1 MKHTS
6 AYRLFLCLALLL
18 VGSLMGHAQQLS
30 KEAARYEIDAKRMG
44 VDYFSKD
51 ALPRSRE
58 FKRLDSTYYI
68 GWMLEGTYTYDRA
81 ADYQGFSN
89 AVAPLKKAVQLMEK
103 DFAKQL
109 GTRSADV
116 MGYLPTLRYQQDY
129 NFMVYCLYNCYSNLE
144 EADSAYTLI
153 RRYSR
158 FNIQKEFFVETYNAL
173 AWLYHR
179 NRFYTSDKFS
189 FLKNNIEENEK
200 MVKLM
205 LDSGMI
211 KVATDN
217 KLNNTIFQPQ
227 VNIQD
232 YDKVYHYY
240 SLYFAYNFK
249 VDSALKYYNKMRS
262 GPYFPYNNY
271 ANFMGVLGNFDEAYE
286 YYNNAAMQDAG
297 DKRLQEWSYY
307 TSILDVYT
315 GRLKTG
321 INRMT
326 DFIQAVGST
335 PGYGWYNI
343 GLARMYAYDG
353 QLDKS
358 EVAVTKAKGFKELH
372 IGTTLGQNH
381 YDFSA
386 SLVDLNLMEKR
397 YAALKFE
404 HKNWWYNPIVL
415 GQMATLK
422 GKLWFQRFMLVNQF
436 AGNPERDRV
445 VYRLFSTES
454 TVSWDEIWLLIKN
467 FSTRY
472 FTDTYRKY
480 LGTDER
486 PAIKK
491 YYRYSLAKLYMKQG
505 KTDEAGKLFQEIMQD
520 STYKRDKL
528 LQARVTEALA
538 QMADDR
544 GDDRN
549 RDELLYRMY
558 LIYPQ
563 LIPFGELKM
572 NFRLNAATADG
583 DKDFERIVRKM
594 KKFRVN
600 WTNDYDSPAPEAYLR
615 FDHEGKAI
623 KVKYYVVDRTGNIV
637 VPMQVISIKDEDK
650 DVPELVY
657 RLFNCG
663 NENYYRLPE
672 EEAAAPAEAI
682 GQ

>member
-1 MKHTS
+1 V
-6 AYRLFLCLALLL
+6 ALTFALNT
-18 VGSLMGHAQQLS
+18 HAQRTLT

-58 FKRLDSTYYI
+58 FKRLDSTYYV
-68 GWMLEGTYTYDRA
+68 GWMLEGSYTYDRA

-89 AVAPLKKAVQLMEK
+89 AVAPLRKAMQLMEK
-103 DFAKQL
+103 DFGKQL
-109 GTRSADV
+109 GTRTSDV
-116 MGYLPTLRYQQDY
+116 MTYIPLLRFQQDY
-129 NFMVYCLYNCYSNLE
+129 NFITYCLYNCYSNLE
-144 EADSAYTLI
+144 EPDSAFNLI

-158 FNIQKEFFVETYNAL
+158 YNIQKEFYVETYNAL

-179 NRFYTSDKFS
+179 NRFYTADRIP
-189 FLKNNIEENEK
+189 FLKNNIAENEK
-200 MVKLM
+200 MVHLM
-205 LDSGMI
+205 LDSGVR
-211 KVATDN
+211 KVTLDN

-227 VNIQD
+227 INAQD

-249 VDSALKYYNKMRS
+249 VDSAQKYYDKLRNS
-262 GPYFPYNNY
+262 PYFPFNNY
-271 ANFMGVLGNFDEAYE
+271 ANFMGVLGNFDEAYQN
-286 YYNNAAMQDAG
+286 YANAAMQDAG

-358 EVAVTKAKGFKELH
+358 ETAITKAKGFKELH

-386 SLVDLNLMEKR
+386 SLVDLDLLEKR

-415 GQMATLK
+415 SKMAALK

-480 LGTDER
+480 LASDER
-486 PAIKK
+486 PAIQK
-491 YYRYSLAKLYMKQG
+491 YYRYSLARLYMKQG
-505 KTDEAGKLFQEIMQD
+505 REDEAGRMFQQIMQD
-520 STYKRDKL
+520 TTYKRDKL

-538 QMADDR
+538 ELADER
-544 GDDRN
+544 GDERSRN
-549 RDELLYRMY
+549 ELLYRMY
-558 LIYPQ
+558 QVYPQ
-563 LIPFGELKM
+563 LLPFGELKP
-572 NFRLNAATADG
+572 NFRLNTATAEG

-600 WTNDYDSPAPEAYLR
+600 WDAPTGTPAPEAYLK
-615 FDHEGKAI
+615 FEHDGKFV
-623 KVKYYVVDRTGNIV
+623 KVKYYVVDHTGNIV
-637 VPMQVISIKDEDK
+637 VPMQSISIKEESEDI
-650 DVPELVY
+650 PQLVY

-663 NENYYRLPE
+663 NEQYYRLPE
-672 EEAAAPAEAI
+672 EEEAATAAPVEADH
-682 GQ
+682 